1 MQDEAKTPWK
11 FPCDFPIKIVG
22 KNSESFETS
31 VYSMIHKHFPDLT
44 EGSIKSRPSKDGNY
58 LAITV
63 VVHAQSKEQ
72 LDALY
77 IDLSSNKEVLFAL

>member
-1 MQDEAKTPWK
+1 MQENPDIWK

-22 KNSESFETS
+22 KNIESFES
-31 VYSMIHKHFPDLT
+31 FVYATIHKHFADLS
-44 EGSIKSRPSKDGNY
+44 EGSIQSRTSKDSTY
-58 LAITV
+58 LAITA

-77 IDLSSNKEVLFAL
+77 EELTSNEEVLFLL